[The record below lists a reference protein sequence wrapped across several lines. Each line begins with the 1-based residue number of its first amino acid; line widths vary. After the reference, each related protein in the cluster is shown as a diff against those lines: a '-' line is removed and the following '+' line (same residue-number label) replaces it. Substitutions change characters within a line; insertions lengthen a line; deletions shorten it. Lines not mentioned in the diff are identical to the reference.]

1 MAKTGFNVTIGADT
15 KPFETALRKLNEPI
29 KIAQKDLQRLNEGLK
44 LNPTNSKILETQY
57 KQLGYEI
64 KDTEDKIR
72 KLREA
77 QNNLAKSYEEK
88 GGWTEEQARTFQK
101 LKGEIAVTE
110 EELKKLQKEY
120 ERFGSVG
127 LQQANAVATKMQEI
141 GNKVENLGKNL
152 ALVSGASAGLIGVG
166 LNFNIEM
173 EKATK
178 AFETFTGSAEKAE
191 DIVATIRE
199 DSKKSLFDTNNLV
212 SANKLLVSAG
222 VDADKARQTINGLA
236 DAIALTGGGNDELN
250 RMAYNLQQ
258 VQNVGKASALDIKQ
272 FALAG
277 VDVYGMLGDYLGK
290 TTAELKEMDITFED
304 LSGALI
310 KSSKEG
316 GRYFKGQQKMA
327 ETMSGKIVVLKKT
340 FDELLGDI
348 TKSLIPIAQKVLD
361 KAKEA
366 VKWFGNLSDSQ
377 KELIAKT
384 LLITATL
391 SPLLI
396 TLGKITTSVGSMIKI
411 FTSLTA
417 TSNLLVAGLAVV
429 AVTIGAVISKAEETK
444 RVYANIG
451 EGFTQYY
458 ENIKTAGSY
467 LEEFNDIVFAT
478 SEEQQALEQE
488 MQDVQNGIT
497 EICQRASEERREYT
511 DQEIEQLNSYFQR
524 LRELNLREL
533 ELQDQVSNA
542 ILLQAQTAKESFS
555 GTLGEYEALSN
566 KWINTAEQ
574 QRDKEIALIESQT
587 IQEIALLNQR
597 FGDQANLQN
606 EAYAQEY
613 NWIELNKQNAIN
625 EANDK
630 VKQIKETYST
640 GYTDIAK
647 SEEGFYT
654 NLQNLANT
662 YEIAMGNHYTAMKFE
677 NGKWVEDIEKA
688 NDGFLTYNDIMVTR
702 LKNDYKEL
710 YNSMSEEQQKELG
723 AWLARLADT
732 ELYGGKITEEDKK
745 MVDGIIANMD
755 TLSPEMR
762 ETMKNAM
769 QPMLEEMENKE
780 PSLFSKAKGIA
791 DGILNRLQK
800 AFDIHSPSKATRSIF
815 KNVMLG
821 AELGLKDET
830 QKLNEQ
836 IDNISKDV
844 LKDFSSDL
852 SLNKDLQN
860 SIIDSTKSIFTTPNI
875 VFNVKE
881 MTKEQLDMAFNYV
894 NRKFGTAY

>member
-15 KPFETALRKLNEPI
+15 KPFETALRNLNAII
-29 KIAQKDLQRLNEGLK
+29 KTSQNDIKRLNEGLK
-44 LNPTNSKILETQY
+44 LNPTNTKILETQF

-77 QNNLAKSYEEK
+77 QNNLVKSYEEN
-88 GGWTEEQARTFQK
+88 GGWTEEQARTFQR

-120 ERFGSVG
+120 DSWGNVAK
-127 LQQANAVATKMQEI
+127 QQAIAVATKMQDV
-141 GNKVENLGKNL
+141 GNKIADVGQKL
-152 ALVSGASAGLIGVG
+152 AIVSGASAGLIGVG
-166 LNFNIEM
+166 LNFNVEM

-178 AFETFTGSAEKAE
+178 AFETFTGSAEKADE
-191 DIVATIRE
+191 IVTQIRN
-199 DSKKSLFDTNNLV
+199 DSKQSLFDTNNLV
-212 SANKLLVSAG
+212 TANKLLVSAG

-277 VDVYGMLGDYLGK
+277 VDVYGMLRDYLGL
-290 TTAELKEMDITFED
+290 TTAEIKEMDISFED

-310 KSSKEG
+310 KASSEG

-327 ETMSGKIVVLKKT
+327 ETMAGKVTTLKKT
-340 FDELLGDI
+340 FQELMGDI
-348 TKSLIPIAQKVLD
+348 TKSLVPIAQKVLD
-361 KAKEA
+361 KAKEI
-366 VKWFGNLSDSQ
+366 VKWFGNLTTGQ
-377 KELIAKT
+377 KELIAKI
-384 LLITATL
+384 LLMTTAL
-391 SPLLI
+391 SPLLTTI
-396 TLGKITTSVGSMIKI
+396 GKITSSIGALSKAVLSFPNI
-411 FTSLTA
+411 SLTTTA
-417 TSNLLVAGLAVV
+417 IALLTT
-429 AVTIGAVISKAEETK
+429 TIGALIIKAEEAK
-444 RVYANIG
+444 KVYSNIG
-451 EGFTQYY
+451 EGFTQYFN
-458 ENIKTAGSY
+458 NIKQAGSY
-467 LEEFNDIVFAT
+467 LEDFNDILI
-478 SEEQQALEQE
+478 SSSKEQQTLEEE
-488 MQDVQNGIT
+488 MQEVQEGIT
-497 EICQRASEERREYT
+497 TICQRASDERRDYT
-511 DQEIEQLNSYFQR
+511 QKEIEQLDYYFQR

-542 ILLQAQTAKESFS
+542 ILLQAQTAKEGFS

-606 EAYAQEY
+606 EAYAEEY
-613 NWIELNKQNAIN
+613 NWIEQNKQNAIN

-640 GYTDIAK
+640 GYTEIAK
-647 SEEGFYT
+647 TEEGFYGD
-654 NLQNLANT
+654 LENLANR
-662 YEIAMGNHYTAMKFE
+662 YEVATGQHYQAMKFE
-677 NGKWVEDIEKA
+677 NGKWVEDIQKTD
-688 NDGFLTYNDIMVTR
+688 DGFLTYNDTMVKQ
-702 LKNDYKEL
+702 LQGDYKEL
-710 YNSMSEEQQKELG
+710 YESMNEEQQKELG

-745 MVDGIIANMD
+745 MVDGILANMENMPND
-755 TLSPEMR
+755 MR
-762 ETMKNAM
+762 NTMKNAM
-769 QPMLEEMENKE
+769 TPMLEEMENKE
-780 PSLFSKAKGIA
+780 PSLFQKASGIA
-791 DGILNRLQK
+791 EGILSRLQK

-821 AELGLKDET
+821 AELGLQDET

-836 IDNISKDV
+836 INRISKGV
-844 LKDFSSDL
+844 LSDFSSDL
-852 SLNKDLQN
+852 GLDSDLQHEIVN
-860 SIIDSTKSIFTTPNI
+860 GSKNIFTTPNI